1 MRSLALLAATAVLA
15 AASAGA
21 RAERARGAARCLY
34 FGDRATKLT
43 LIEKLARNPEI
54 VILGSSRAREAEPSL
69 LQALTGH
76 RGFNAAVTGGT
87 AADGWVV
94 TRLIAGRF
102 PRGRRRY
109 LLFVDAGIATNGV
122 PPDLAADPRAR
133 RYLPEDS
140 PASSNGCRVSR
151 TRYRPDGSIAHH
163 YQRPRA
169 QRARILARSVAALVA
184 RIREHPPRPG
194 PIDPRRYVYF
204 ERTIAFMNSQGA
216 RPVIVLNPIHPRVL
230 AELERYGFPK
240 RAAALRYLAQLR
252 ERLDFVVVDCE
263 DIRRWGGS
271 AAHFENATHIDVVNM
286 RRLLGHVVAHSDRA
300 LERDQGRP
308 K

>member
-21 RAERARGAARCLY
+21 RSERAVGAARCLD

-109 LLFVDAGIATNGV
+109 LIFVDAGIATNGV

-140 PASSNGCRVSR
+140 PAS
-151 TRYRPDGSIAHH
+151 P
-163 YQRPRA
+163 PRA
-169 QRARILARSVAALVA
+169 
-184 RIREHPPRPG
+184 PPPG
-194 PIDPRRYVYF
+194 RGPPPPRRYVYF